1 MKKQA
6 QYDFLISYYHFVF
19 PQTFFKVFFS
29 VVLFGLYHG
38 LVFLPVLLSYIGPA
52 AHEHSEA
59 LQSNSLSK
67 QKSIEDG
74 DKAISSDVD
83 RPKSNQVGVEYRS
96 PKDFVTRSEFN
107 ALALVD

>member
-1 MKKQA
+1 MA
-6 QYDFLISYYHFVF
+6 PAVFNGGFSTFLAFILLAGSSSFIF
-19 PQTFFKVFFS
+19 QTFFKVFFS

-59 LQSNSLSK
+59 LQSNSPSK
-67 QKSIEDG
+67 QKRIEDG

-83 RPKSNQVGVEYRS
+83 RPKSNQVGV
-96 PKDFVTRSEFN
+96 
-107 ALALVD
+107 